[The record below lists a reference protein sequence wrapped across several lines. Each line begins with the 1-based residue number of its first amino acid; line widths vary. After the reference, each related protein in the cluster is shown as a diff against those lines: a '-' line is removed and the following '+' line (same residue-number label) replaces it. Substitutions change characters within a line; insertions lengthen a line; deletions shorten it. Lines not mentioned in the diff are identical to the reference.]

1 MVKKIDLRRLK
12 KYISL
17 SALFFLLSVLSG
29 IFFVLIYP
37 SIAKE
42 ALGELVE
49 AFAFLSKMGPLQI
62 FLFLLF
68 NNSLKI
74 FLFIFLGV
82 IFAIPTLFFLFING
96 WVLGYVATL
105 AYFEI
110 GIKGLFFSLFLHG
123 VFEITALIIGASL
136 GIYLGLSFYKEI
148 KDKDKKISFDILS
161 LSPSIKEVFL
171 DALTIFLKVIFPLL
185 FIAAVIETFLI
196 FYL

>member
-1 MVKKIDLRRLK
+1 MVKKIDFRRLK

-17 SALFFLLSVLSG
+17 SALIFLLSVVSG

-37 SIAKE
+37 SVAE
-42 ALGELVE
+42 ETLGELE
-49 AFAFLSKMGPLQI
+49 KAFAFLFEMESLQM

-82 IFAIPTLFFLFING
+82 VFAIPTLFFLFING

-110 GIKGLFFSLFLHG
+110 GIKGLFFNLFFHG
-123 VFEITALIIGASL
+123 IFEVTALIIGSSL
-136 GIYLGLSFYKEI
+136 GIYLGVASYEEI
-148 KDKDKKISFDILS
+148 KNKGKKISFNNFS
-161 LSPSIKEVFL
+161 LSPSIKGVFS
-171 DALTIFLKVIFPLL
+171 DALNIFLKIIFPLL
-185 FIAAVIETFLI
+185 VIAAIIETFLI
-196 FYL
+196 FY